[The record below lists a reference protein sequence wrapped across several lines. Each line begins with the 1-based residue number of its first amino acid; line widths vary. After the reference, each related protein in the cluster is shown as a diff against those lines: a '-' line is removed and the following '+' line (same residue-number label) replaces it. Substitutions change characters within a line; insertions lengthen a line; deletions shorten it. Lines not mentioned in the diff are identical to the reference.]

1 MSEDKPQK
9 NSKQEKGGREMA
21 TQLQPTPILYG
32 KDAQAVIDQIKKRPT
47 DEQKR
52 KAAKRRAFFAQIEK
66 RGLK

>member
-1 MSEDKPQK
+1 
-9 NSKQEKGGREMA
+9 MA